1 MDAGKHFLLIALLAI
16 MKLPL
21 KLKLERR
28 KRMFK
33 WDELDDLKKAAMD
46 RDAFQEVLVYQ
57 CEQLLR
63 ELKSIGWK
71 LKEIKDNGA
80 L

>member
-1 MDAGKHFLLIALLAI
+1 
-16 MKLPL
+16 
-21 KLKLERR
+21 
-28 KRMFK
+28 MFK

-46 RDAFQEVLVYQ
+46 RDAFEEVQVYQ
-57 CEQLLR
+57 NEQILR

-71 LKEIKDNGA
+71 LKEINDRGV

>member
-1 MDAGKHFLLIALLAI
+1 
-16 MKLPL
+16 
-21 KLKLERR
+21 
-28 KRMFK
+28 MFK

-46 RDAFQEVLVYQ
+46 RDAFTEVVIYQ
-57 CEQLLR
+57 NEQILR

-71 LKEIKDNGA
+71 LKEINDRGG

>member
-1 MDAGKHFLLIALLAI
+1 MFDWKE
-16 MKLPL
+16 
-21 KLKLERR
+21 LE
-28 KRMFK
+28 
-33 WDELDDLKKAAMD
+33 DLKKAALD
-46 RDAFQEVLVYQ
+46 RDAYQEVLVYQ

-71 LKEIKDNGA
+71 LKEINDRGA

>member
-1 MDAGKHFLLIALLAI
+1 
-16 MKLPL
+16 
-21 KLKLERR
+21 
-28 KRMFK
+28 MFK

-46 RDAFQEVLVYQ
+46 RDAFLEVIVYQ
-57 CEQLLR
+57 NEQILR

-71 LKEIKDNGA
+71 LKEINDRGA

>member
-1 MDAGKHFLLIALLAI
+1 MFDWKE
-16 MKLPL
+16 
-21 KLKLERR
+21 LE
-28 KRMFK
+28 
-33 WDELDDLKKAAMD
+33 DLKQAALA
-46 RDAFQEVLVYQ
+46 RDAYQEVLVYQ

-71 LKEIKDNGA
+71 LKEINDRGS